1 MQDPVQLTTAR
12 EPVPEQPDQASA
24 RLRQHL
30 LARMGIPSWQLRR
43 PALLA
48 GHQAAPAP
56 ANETQANQQETVPA
70 PAVPSEPPSG
80 KLWILASRLPAPGL
94 LADLCQLLGIGSDE
108 VSLLSSL
115 PAGHTPPLLWL
126 EAADPA
132 WPEALICPLTPSPAQ
147 KRALWQQLKGRLG

>member
-1 MQDPVQLTTAR
+1 MQDPVQQTTAR
-12 EPVPEQPDQASA
+12 EPVPAQPDQASA

-30 LARMGIPSWQLRR
+30 LARMGIPNWQLRR

-56 ANETQANQQETVPA
+56 ANEPQANQQEAVPA

-132 WPEALICPLTPSPAQ
+132 WPEALICPLTPNPAQ

>member
-1 MQDPVQLTTAR
+1 M
-12 EPVPEQPDQASA
+12 
-24 RLRQHL
+24 
-30 LARMGIPSWQLRR
+30 
-43 PALLA
+43 
-48 GHQAAPAP
+48 PAP
-56 ANETQANQQETVPA
+56 ANEIPASEQAAAPA
-70 PAVPSEPPSG
+70 SAVPSEPPSG

-115 PAGHTPPLLWL
+115 PVGHTPPLLWL

-132 WPEALICPLTPSPAQ
+132 WPEALICPLAPTPAQ

>member
-12 EPVPEQPDQASA
+12 EPVPEQPDQASG

-30 LARMGIPSWQLRR
+30 LARMGIPNWQLRR

-48 GHQAAPAP
+48 GYQAAPAP
-56 ANETQANQQETVPA
+56 ANETQANQQEAAPA

-132 WPEALICPLTPSPAQ
+132 WPEALICPLPPSPAQ

>member
-12 EPVPEQPDQASA
+12 EPVPAQPDQASA

-48 GHQAAPAP
+48 SHQAAPAP
-56 ANETQANQQETVPA
+56 ANETQANLQEVAPA

>member
-56 ANETQANQQETVPA
+56 ANEPQANLQEAAPA

-94 LADLCQLLGIGSDE
+94 LADLCQLLGIGSNE

-147 KRALWQQLKGRLG
+147 KRALWLQLKGRLG

>member
-1 MQDPVQLTTAR
+1 MQDPVQLSTAR
-12 EPVPEQPDQASA
+12 EPTPAQPDQASG

-48 GHQAAPAP
+48 GHQVAPAP
-56 ANETQANQQETVPA
+56 ANEIPASEQEAA
-70 PAVPSEPPSG
+70 PASAVPSG

-115 PAGHTPPLLWL
+115 PVGHTPSLLWL

-132 WPEALICPLTPSPAQ
+132 WPDALVCPLTPTPAQ

>member
-1 MQDPVQLTTAR
+1 MQDPVQQTTAR
-12 EPVPEQPDQASA
+12 EPVPAQPDQASA

-48 GHQAAPAP
+48 GYQATPVP
-56 ANETQANQQETVPA
+56 ANEPQANQQEAAPA

-80 KLWILASRLPAPGL
+80 KLWILASRLPAPVL

-147 KRALWQQLKGRLG
+147 KRALWLQLKGRLG

>member
-12 EPVPEQPDQASA
+12 EPAPAQPDQASG

-48 GHQAAPAP
+48 GHQVAPAP
-56 ANETQANQQETVPA
+56 ANEIPASEQEAA
-70 PAVPSEPPSG
+70 PASAVPSG

-115 PAGHTPPLLWL
+115 PVGHTPSLLWL

-132 WPEALICPLTPSPAQ
+132 WPDALVCPLTPTPAQ

>member
-1 MQDPVQLTTAR
+1 MQDPVQQTTAR
-12 EPVPEQPDQASA
+12 EPVPAQPDQASA

-56 ANETQANQQETVPA
+56 ANEPQANLQEAAPA

-80 KLWILASRLPAPGL
+80 KLWLLASRLPAPGL

>member
-1 MQDPVQLTTAR
+1 M
-12 EPVPEQPDQASA
+12 
-24 RLRQHL
+24 
-30 LARMGIPSWQLRR
+30 
-43 PALLA
+43 
-48 GHQAAPAP
+48 
-56 ANETQANQQETVPA
+56 
-70 PAVPSEPPSG
+70 PSEPPSG

-126 EAADPA
+126 EVADPA

-147 KRALWQQLKGRLG
+147 KRALWLQLKGRLG

>member
-56 ANETQANQQETVPA
+56 ANEPQANLQEAA
-70 PAVPSEPPSG
+70 PVPSEPPSG

>member
-1 MQDPVQLTTAR
+1 MQDPVQQTTAR
-12 EPVPEQPDQASA
+12 EPVPAQPDQASA

-48 GHQAAPAP
+48 GHQAASAP
-56 ANETQANQQETVPA
+56 ANEPQANQQEAVPA

>member
-1 MQDPVQLTTAR
+1 MQDPVQQTTAR
-12 EPVPEQPDQASA
+12 EPVPAQPDQASA

-48 GHQAAPAP
+48 GYQATPVP
-56 ANETQANQQETVPA
+56 ANEPQANQQEAAPA

-115 PAGHTPPLLWL
+115 PVGRTPPLLWL

-147 KRALWQQLKGRLG
+147 KRALWQQLKGRIG

>member
-1 MQDPVQLTTAR
+1 MQDPVQQTTAR

-56 ANETQANQQETVPA
+56 ANEPQANLQEVAPA

>member
-30 LARMGIPSWQLRR
+30 LARMDIPSWQLRR

-56 ANETQANQQETVPA
+56 ANEPQANLQEAAPA

-147 KRALWQQLKGRLG
+147 KRALWLQLKGRLG

>member
-1 MQDPVQLTTAR
+1 MQDPVQQTTAR

-56 ANETQANQQETVPA
+56 ANEPQANLQEAA
-70 PAVPSEPPSG
+70 PVPSEPPSG

>member
-56 ANETQANQQETVPA
+56 ANEPQANLQEVAPA

>member
-1 MQDPVQLTTAR
+1 MQDPVQQTTAR

-56 ANETQANQQETVPA
+56 ANETQANQQEAVPA

-132 WPEALICPLTPSPAQ
+132 WPEALICPLTPNPAQ

>member
-56 ANETQANQQETVPA
+56 ANEPQANLQEAAPA

-80 KLWILASRLPAPGL
+80 KLWILASR
-94 LADLCQLLGIGSDE
+94 
-108 VSLLSSL
+108 L

>member
-56 ANETQANQQETVPA
+56 ANEPQANLQEAAPA

-80 KLWILASRLPAPGL
+80 KLWILASRQPAPGL

>member
-43 PALLA
+43 PALLT

-56 ANETQANQQETVPA
+56 ANEPQANLQEVAPA

>member
-56 ANETQANQQETVPA
+56 TNETQANQQEAVPA

-115 PAGHTPPLLWL
+115 PAGHTPPQLWL

-147 KRALWQQLKGRLG
+147 KRALWLQLKGRLG

>member
-1 MQDPVQLTTAR
+1 MQDPVQQTTAR
-12 EPVPEQPDQASA
+12 EPVPAQPDQASA

-48 GHQAAPAP
+48 GYQATPVP
-56 ANETQANQQETVPA
+56 ANEPQANQQEAAPA

-94 LADLCQLLGIGSDE
+94 LADLCQLLSIGSDE

-115 PAGHTPPLLWL
+115 PVGRTPPLLWL

-132 WPEALICPLTPSPAQ
+132 WPEALICPLAPSPAQ
-147 KRALWQQLKGRLG
+147 KRVLWQQLKGRLG

>member
-1 MQDPVQLTTAR
+1 MQDPVQQTTAR
-12 EPVPEQPDQASA
+12 EPVPEQPDQASG

-56 ANETQANQQETVPA
+56 ANETQANQQEAVPA

-132 WPEALICPLTPSPAQ
+132 WPEALICPLTPNPAQ

>member
-1 MQDPVQLTTAR
+1 MQDPVQQTTAR

-56 ANETQANQQETVPA
+56 ANKPQANLQEAA

-108 VSLLSSL
+108 VSLLSSQ

>member
-12 EPVPEQPDQASA
+12 EPAPAQPDQASA

-48 GHQAAPAP
+48 GHQLASAP
-56 ANETQANQQETVPA
+56 ANEIPASEQEA
-70 PAVPSEPPSG
+70 ASASAVPSG

-94 LADLCQLLGIGSDE
+94 LTDLCQLLGIGSDE

-115 PAGHTPPLLWL
+115 PVGHTPPLLWL
-126 EAADPA
+126 EEPDPA
-132 WPEALICPLTPSPAQ
+132 WPEALICPLAPSPAQ

>member
-56 ANETQANQQETVPA
+56 ANEPQANLQEVAPA

-108 VSLLSSL
+108 ISLLSSL

>member
-12 EPVPEQPDQASA
+12 EPVPEQPDQASG

-56 ANETQANQQETVPA
+56 ANESQANLQEAAPA

-80 KLWILASRLPAPGL
+80 KLWILASRLPAPVL

>member
-1 MQDPVQLTTAR
+1 MQDPVQQTTAR

-56 ANETQANQQETVPA
+56 ANEPQANLQEATP
-70 PAVPSEPPSG
+70 VPSEPPSG

-108 VSLLSSL
+108 VSLLSS
-115 PAGHTPPLLWL
+115 
-126 EAADPA
+126 
-132 WPEALICPLTPSPAQ
+132 
-147 KRALWQQLKGRLG
+147 

>member
-12 EPVPEQPDQASA
+12 EPAPAQPDQASG

-48 GHQAAPAP
+48 GHQVAPTPANEIPASEQAAAPAS
-56 ANETQANQQETVPA
+56 
-70 PAVPSEPPSG
+70 AVPSEPPSG

-115 PAGHTPPLLWL
+115 PVGHTPPLLWL

-132 WPEALICPLTPSPAQ
+132 WPEALICPLAPSPAQ

>member
-1 MQDPVQLTTAR
+1 MQDPVQQTTAR
-12 EPVPEQPDQASA
+12 EPVPAQPDQASA

-56 ANETQANQQETVPA
+56 ANETQANQQEAVPA

-147 KRALWQQLKGRLG
+147 KRALWLQLKGRLG

>member
-30 LARMGIPSWQLRR
+30 LARMGIPSWHLRR

-56 ANETQANQQETVPA
+56 ANETQANQQEAAPA
-70 PAVPSEPPSG
+70 PAVPSG

-147 KRALWQQLKGRLG
+147 KRALWLQLKGRLG

>member
-1 MQDPVQLTTAR
+1 MQDPVQQTTAR
-12 EPVPEQPDQASA
+12 EPVPAQPDQASA

-56 ANETQANQQETVPA
+56 ANEPQANQQEAVPA

>member
-1 MQDPVQLTTAR
+1 MQDPVQQTTAR

-56 ANETQANQQETVPA
+56 ANETQANQQEAVPA

>member
-12 EPVPEQPDQASA
+12 ESVPEQPDQASA

-56 ANETQANQQETVPA
+56 ANEPQANQQEAAPA
-70 PAVPSEPPSG
+70 PAVPSG

>member
-12 EPVPEQPDQASA
+12 EPVPEQPDQASG

-56 ANETQANQQETVPA
+56 ASEAQASQQEAVPA

-80 KLWILASRLPAPGL
+80 KLWILASRLPAPVL

-147 KRALWQQLKGRLG
+147 KRALWLQLKGRLG

>member
-1 MQDPVQLTTAR
+1 MQDPVQQTTAR

-56 ANETQANQQETVPA
+56 ANEPQANLQEAAPA

-147 KRALWQQLKGRLG
+147 KRALWLQLKGRLG

>member
-1 MQDPVQLTTAR
+1 MQDPVQQTTAR

-56 ANETQANQQETVPA
+56 ANETQANQQEAVPA
-70 PAVPSEPPSG
+70 PPVPSEPPSG

-132 WPEALICPLTPSPAQ
+132 WPEALICPLAPSPAQ
-147 KRALWQQLKGRLG
+147 KRTLWQQLKGRLG